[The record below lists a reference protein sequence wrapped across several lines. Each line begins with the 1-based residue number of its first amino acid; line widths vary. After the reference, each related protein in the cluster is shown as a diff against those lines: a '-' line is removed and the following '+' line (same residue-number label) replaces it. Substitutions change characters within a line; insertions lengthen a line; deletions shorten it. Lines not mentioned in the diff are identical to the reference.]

1 MLSRK
6 FNVTTETHTVMSTFG
21 EMTNARVTAYSTTT
35 FTVLSTATGSIRQYT
50 RCKCRVTYVL
60 INVCIYIYVCVTW
73 P

>member
-35 FTVLSTATGSIRQYT
+35 FTVLSTGSIRQYT

>member
-35 FTVLSTATGSIRQYT
+35 FTVLSLLVVYDSIP
-50 RCKCRVTYVL
+50 VVSAG
-60 INVCIYIYVCVTW
+60 
-73 P
+73 